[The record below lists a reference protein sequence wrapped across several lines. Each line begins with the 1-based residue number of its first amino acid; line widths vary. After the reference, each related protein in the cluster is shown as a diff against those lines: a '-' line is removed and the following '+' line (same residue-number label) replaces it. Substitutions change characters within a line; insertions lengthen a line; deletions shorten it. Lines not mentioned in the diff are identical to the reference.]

1 MNSPQN
7 TIIIGAGAAGLI
19 TAYELSKAGQKVIL
33 LEARNRIGGRCF
45 TYSDEDFTRPIELGA
60 EFIHGKLPLTLKLLK
75 EANIKY
81 EAVSGDN
88 FQFKNGEIKQSEF
101 FTERWDEF
109 EKALNE
115 VQEDQSLET
124 FLQQYFHEEK
134 YIELRKSVI
143 QFAKGY
149 DTADPKRVSLFSL
162 RDEWLSDHE
171 EETQYR
177 IPGGYV
183 QLMGFLADQI
193 KNLGGEIILNVVV
206 KQINWQPNFVKIIT
220 TDNTVF
226 TGKKLVLTIPLGV
239 LVLKENETGA
249 IHFNPDLPEQK
260 QAAADMGFGAIIKIL
275 IEFSEPVWEQKG
287 LTNLQFLFSEEKIP
301 TWWAQTPQKSNVFT
315 GWLGGNPQDKL
326 QHLSDEELLNFA
338 VRSLANIFK
347 TDASFIEQKIT
358 SAKVYNWTA
367 DPFTRGSYSYATVKT
382 ASALKILKDP
392 IEKTIY
398 FAGEALF
405 EGEQLG
411 TVEAALVSGLE
422 VAKEIIGNP
431 KN

>member
-1 MNSPQN
+1 MNSD

-19 TAYELSKAGQKVIL
+19 TAHELAKANQKVTV
-33 LEARNRIGGRCF
+33 LEARNRIGGRCYTF
-45 TYSDEDFTRPIELGA
+45 SGEDFTQPIELGA
-60 EFIHGKLPLTLKLLK
+60 EFVHGELPLTLKLLK

-81 EAVSGDN
+81 EAVSGNN
-88 FQFKNGEIKQSEF
+88 FQAKNGEIKQSEF
-101 FTERWDEF
+101 FMEHWDEF
-109 EKALNE
+109 EKALND
-115 VQEDQSLET
+115 VQEDQSLEE

-134 YIELRKSVI
+134 YVGLRKSVI

-183 QLMGFLADQI
+183 QLMDYLANQI
-193 KNLGGEIILNVVV
+193 QHLGGEINLNSIV
-206 KQINWQPNFVKIIT
+206 KQINWKAGFVEVIT
-220 TDNTVF
+220 TDDTVF
-226 TGKKLVLTIPLGV
+226 TGKKLVVTVPLGI
-239 LVLKENETGA
+239 LTSAENETAA
-249 IHFNPDLPEQK
+249 IKFNPDLTEQK
-260 QAAADMGFGAIIKIL
+260 QAARDMGFGAIVKIL
-275 IEFSEPVWEQKG
+275 IEFSEPIWEQKG

-301 TWWAQTPQKSNVFT
+301 TWWAQTPLKSNVFT
-315 GWLGGNPQDKL
+315 GWLGGNPHDEN
-326 QHLSDEELLNFA
+326 QHLSDEEILQQSIK
-338 VRSLANIFK
+338 SLANMLQV
-347 TDASFIEQKIT
+347 DASFIGQKIV

-382 ASALKILKDP
+382 ASALKILKKP
-392 IEKTIY
+392 VSETIY

-422 VAKEIIGNP
+422 VAKAVMA
-431 KN
+431 